1 MKLLEK
7 IKEVFG
13 KEHIEKC
20 LSTTNE
26 VIFFVLE
33 QKKGQNAEVASEV
46 EDEDIAF
53 KVLNPQ
59 KKTLYFLA
67 IDGGLIP
74 SHNYEGTR
82 ADFALF
88 SQDKFCL
95 VELKTDSTS
104 SSRVKKNIKKAYTQ
118 IKATLDYLKQEG
130 IDTSAYTLEAYIV
143 LPNGLHQAMRAPS
156 ETEDRFVEFTEE
168 YNGSLFEK
176 KNETEF

>member
-7 IKEVFG
+7 LKEVFG

-20 LSTTNE
+20 LSTTSD
-26 VIFFVLE
+26 VLFFVFE
-33 QKKGQNAEVASEV
+33 PKKGKNAEISSEV

-53 KVLNPQ
+53 KVTNPE

-74 SHNYEGTR
+74 SHNYEGVR
-82 ADFALF
+82 ADFAIF

-95 VELKTDSTS
+95 VELKTDSKS
-104 SSRVKKNIKKAYTQ
+104 SNRVKKNIKKAYEQ
-118 IKATLDYLKQEG
+118 IKATLDYLEQEG
-130 IDTSAYTLEAYIV
+130 IDTSNYNLEAYIV
-143 LPNGLHQAMRAPS
+143 LPRGLHHAMRAPS
-156 ETEDRFVEFTEE
+156 EAEDRFVEFTEE